1 MKKCTRC
8 ILPEDFPNI
17 RFNSAGV
24 CNYCLEWDR
33 RWQSFDYESSEKEIR
48 RIFAGAMAKKRRYD
62 CLIPYSGGRDSTYVA
77 YLCKK
82 KYELTPLLV
91 TFNNCFMSEY
101 ALQNILNTVR
111 ILNVDHI
118 FCSYKPEDLR
128 SFYRTMLVN
137 AGEFCSICTAG
148 INYVRIKYQKLF
160 NIPLVI
166 LGTSSRVDEQS
177 PFEVIS
183 SHPFYVRNVLRKN
196 GFKNGR
202 VDAFLLKRPRELGI
216 KEKIKSKLLG
226 TDFQDINLPDYVR
239 WNNQEMQDLL
249 EKKLGWKTPDKKK
262 DHIDCRFASIKS
274 YLKNKQIPNFIFKQ
288 EKYSQLIRD
297 GQMTRKEALIELN
310 NLVKT
315 ENKEPDEL
323 KDFLRFFDLKMKDIE
338 NGEKK
343 SHLNFISKED
353 LEINES
359 LTYKIFA
366 FPWRL
371 YKFFI
376 DFNR

>member
-1 MKKCTRC
+1 
-8 ILPEDFPNI
+8 
-17 RFNSAGV
+17 
-24 CNYCLEWDR
+24 
-33 RWQSFDYESSEKEIR
+33 
-48 RIFAGAMAKKRRYD
+48 
-62 CLIPYSGGRDSTYVA
+62 
-77 YLCKK
+77 
-82 KYELTPLLV
+82 
-91 TFNNCFMSEY
+91 MSEY

-137 AGEFCSICTAG
+137 AGEFCSICTSG

-196 GFKNGR
+196 GFENGR
-202 VDAFLLKRPRELGI
+202 VDAFLLKRPREWGI
-216 KEKIKSKLLG
+216 KENIKSKLLG
-226 TDFQDINLPDYVR
+226 TDFQEINLPDYVR

-274 YLKNKQIPNFIFKQ
+274 YLKNKQIPHFIFKQ

-338 NGEKK
+338 NREKK

-376 DFNR
+376 DFYHEGPNNVNKENKKKAAFIKPV

>member
-1 MKKCTRC
+1 MKRCTRC

-17 RFNSAGV
+17 RFDPAGV
-24 CNYCLEWDR
+24 CNYCLEWDG
-33 RWQSFDYESSEKEIR
+33 RWQNFNYESSEKEIR

-82 KYELTPLLV
+82 KYGLTPLLV

-128 SFYRTMLVN
+128 SFYRTMLIN
-137 AGEFCSICTAG
+137 AGEFCSICTSG
-148 INYVRIKYQKLF
+148 INYVRIKYQRLF

-166 LGTSSRVDEQS
+166 LGTSSRTDEQS
-177 PFEVIS
+177 PLEIIT
-183 SHPFYVRNVLRKN
+183 SHPFYVRKVLLKN
-196 GFKNGR
+196 GFENGR
-202 VDAFLLKRPRELGI
+202 VAAFLLRRHFEWGI
-216 KEKIKSKLLG
+216 LEKIKAKLLG
-226 TDFQDINLPDYVR
+226 TDYQEINLPDYVP
-239 WNNQEMQDLL
+239 WNNQKIQDVM
-249 EKKLGWKTPDKKK
+249 EEELGWKTPDKKK
-262 DHIDCRFASIKS
+262 DHIDCRFVSIKY
-274 YLKNKQIPNFIFKQ
+274 YLKNKQIPHFIFKQ

-297 GQMTRKEALIELN
+297 GQMTREEALIELN
-310 NLVKT
+310 KLLKI
-315 ENKEPDEL
+315 ENEEPVEL

-338 NGEKK
+338 NREKK

-353 LEINES
+353 LEIKES
-359 LTYKIFA
+359 LISKIA
-366 FPWRL
+366 SLPWRL
-371 YKFFI
+371 YKKLTFY
-376 DFNR
+376 